1 MICRAMA
8 HFYFQLHEC
17 GTLIADDEGREL
29 PDLAAAHAAAI
40 AEARQ
45 VMSSEV
51 LDGRLC
57 LSCCMVIEDARHRE
71 VSRVPFREAL
81 ALTGL

>member
-1 MICRAMA
+1 MA
-8 HFYFQLHEC
+8 RFYFQLHEC
-17 GTLIADDEGREL
+17 GTLVADEEGREL
-29 PDLAAAHAAAI
+29 PDLAAARMAAI
-40 AEARQ
+40 ADARQ

-57 LSCCMVIEDARHRE
+57 LSCCMVIEDAGHHE
-71 VSRVPFREAL
+71 VSRVPFRDAL